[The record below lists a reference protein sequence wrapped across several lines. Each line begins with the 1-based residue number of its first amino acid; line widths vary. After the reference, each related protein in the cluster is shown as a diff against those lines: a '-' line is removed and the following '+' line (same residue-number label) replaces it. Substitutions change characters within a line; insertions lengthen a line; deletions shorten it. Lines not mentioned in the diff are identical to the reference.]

1 MVLNAEY
8 KILTTALMGKLSL
21 VAPKLIN
28 KCQAAF
34 IKGRSIFDQIDLV
47 SRMMDLCEITNQD
60 GAIITLDQEK
70 AYDKIRHDY
79 LWKVLETMNIPQNLV
94 KTIRS
99 LYSNAETTVILNG
112 EMSRKFRVTRGVC
125 QGDPLSCLLFNLAIE
140 PMSHILRTTDK
151 LTGLNIDT
159 PDNHHKA
166 ILALFA
172 DNATVFL
179 SKNDN
184 PETLLKILDK
194 WCLASGAKFN
204 RDKTVIIPV
213 GSESYRNDVTT
224 NHSLNNRN
232 KYIFPESIHIL
243 KDGETT

>member
-99 LYSNAETTVILNG
+99 LYSKAKTTVILNLNG
-112 EMSRKFRVTRGVC
+112 VMSRKFQVTRGIC
-125 QGDPLSCLLFNLAIE
+125 QGYPLSCLLFNLAIE
-140 PMSHILRTTDK
+140 PMFHILRTTDK
-151 LTGLNIDT
+151 LLGLNINT
-159 PDNHHKA
+159 PDNHPRA

-172 DNATVFL
+172 NDTTVFL
-179 SKNDN
+179 SKSDN
-184 PETLLKILDK
+184 PETLFKILDK
-194 WCLASGAKFN
+194 WCSASGAKFN

-213 GSESYRNDVTT
+213 GLERYRKEVTT
-224 NHSLNNRN
+224 N
-232 KYIFPESIHIL
+232 
-243 KDGETT
+243 